1 MGKSNTEYPPLLLA
15 AVSVLLISAGW
26 LMGTFPLLIF
36 FGVGPLLALAEPRRA
51 DGSIFEKMELV
62 LIALT
67 APLVAYAFVRE
78 GSVVAALGM
87 GIVYT
92 LAFVAHA
99 WVRQTLGVKTGKITL
114 ILFWL
119 AVEYAVLKTLPSHGF
134 FLADT
139 LTLQSTWT
147 RWTIHTGY
155 LGASLWIIAVNW
167 CWYLAFLQP
176 KGIVW
181 FWVGAGLL
189 LLLGPALYSYT
200 LDNSPIGRDQM
211 INFYGNLP
219 TEADVTYLA
228 RGELV
233 VRTAAWLSI
242 LILLFT
248 FVRQQTRK

>member
-1 MGKSNTEYPPLLLA
+1 MLLA
-15 AVSVLLISAGW
+15 AASLVLLSAGW
-26 LMGTFPLLIF
+26 LMGSFPLLIF
-36 FGVGPLLALAEPRRA
+36 LGLSPLLALAEPRHS

-67 APLVAYAFVRE
+67 LPLATTALVRHTP
-78 GSVVAALGM
+78 VVAALGM
-87 GIVYT
+87 GIVNT
-92 LAFVAHA
+92 LAFVGHA
-99 WVRQTLGVKTGKITL
+99 WTRQTLGVRTGKITL

-119 AVEYAVLKTLPSHGF
+119 ALEYAVLKLFPTQGV

-139 LTLQSTWT
+139 LALQPAWT

-155 LGASLWIIAVNW
+155 LGASLWILLVNW

-176 KGIVW
+176 KGIQWVW
-181 FWVGAGLL
+181 FGAGVLL
-189 LLLGPALYSYT
+189 LISPALYS
-200 LDNSPIGRDQM
+200 LDLDASPIVRDQM
-211 INFYGNLP
+211 VNFYRNLP
-219 TEADVTYLA
+219 TEEDVTYLA